1 MCGKTFPRKSA
12 ILSHVQMHLDIR
24 PFACTWPGCKMKFVR
39 NHDLGRHVRSRHT
52 RQKPFV
58 CEWCVVSPFPFVP
71 TPCLR
76 ESNCLFRS
84 GQGFSRGDAL
94 SRHQQRNICVGG
106 MSNRL

>member
-58 CEWCVVSPFPFVP
+58 CEW
-71 TPCLR
+71 
-76 ESNCLFRS
+76 
-84 GQGFSRGDAL
+84 
-94 SRHQQRNICVGG
+94 
-106 MSNRL
+106 